1 MSRNTQTR
9 SVQGDRFAGCKG
21 PPLSRPGSHPFAP
34 FLRHS
39 FPAASAHVRYL
50 DQSLTH
56 ALTHACTH
64 VRIHPYRHEY
74 QHTRIRYTYTC
85 THTRIDTKKATS
97 KGSTA
102 ASMNSLIHT
111 VISWW
116 QAMHS
121 SPLQAALQQQKLAA
135 GAGVGSKNVWVAI
148 KVVRLCPVPGSV
160 GGGSSQGWQC

>member
-1 MSRNTQTR
+1 M
-9 SVQGDRFAGCKG
+9 QGSTS
-21 PPLSRPGSHPFAP
+21 LSARLSPFRTLLAP
-34 FLRHS
+34 FFSRS
-39 FPAASAHVRYL
+39 IG
-50 DQSLTH
+50 
-56 ALTHACTH
+56 ACTIPRPVTH
-64 VRIHPYRHEY
+64 SRAHARMHARTHSRIHPYRHEY

-135 GAGVGSKNVWVAI
+135 GAGVGSKNV
-148 KVVRLCPVPGSV
+148 
-160 GGGSSQGWQC
+160 